1 MNFSDFL
8 TQQNK
13 KAQEGKA
20 FNAAEQIAKYQGLIK
35 DLYTRIDT
43 EWLGEYV
50 KSGQVKTG
58 ECTCSITEERLGT
71 YPVQSK
77 WIEIAG
83 QRISIQP
90 VGTILIGTD
99 ARLDI
104 VYRGRERMI
113 VHVGNMWK
121 LVDRERCI
129 SYKVLNAEV
138 FQNLLMEL
146 LK

>member
-1 MNFSDFL
+1 MDFSDFL
-8 TQQNK
+8 TRQSEKTQK
-13 KAQEGKA
+13 EKA
-20 FNAAEQIAKYQGLIK
+20 FDASAHIARYQGLISE
-35 DLYTRIDT
+35 LYNKIDM

-58 ECTCSITEERLGT
+58 ECTCSITEESLGT
-71 YPVQSK
+71 YQAQSK

-104 VYRGRERMI
+104 VYRGKERMI
-113 VHVGNMWK
+113 IHGDNLWK
-121 LVDRERCI
+121 LVDRNHRI
-129 SYKVLNAEV
+129 TYKVLNAKV
-138 FQNLLMEL
+138 FQNLLMDL
-146 LK
+146 MK

>member
-8 TQQNK
+8 TRQNE
-13 KAQEGKA
+13 KAQEGQA
-20 FNAAEQIAKYQGLIK
+20 FNAAGHIAKYQGLIK
-35 DLYTRIDT
+35 DLYSKIDT

-58 ECTCSITEERLGT
+58 ECTCCITEERLGT
-71 YPVQSK
+71 YQVQSK

-104 VYRGRERMI
+104 VYRGKERMI
-113 VHVGNMWK
+113 IHGDNLWK
-121 LVDRERCI
+121 LVDRKHRI
-129 SYKVLNAEV
+129 TYKVINAEV
-138 FQNLLMEL
+138 FQNLLMDL
-146 LK
+146 MK

>member
-1 MNFSDFL
+1 MDFSDFL
-8 TQQNK
+8 SQQNEKAK
-13 KAQEGKA
+13 KEKA
-20 FNAAEQIAKYQGLIK
+20 FDASAHIVKYQGLIR
-35 DLYTRIDT
+35 DLYNKIDT

-58 ECTCSITEERLGT
+58 ECICSITEEMLGT
-71 YPVQSK
+71 YQVQSK

-83 QRISIQP
+83 QRISIEP

-113 VHVGNMWK
+113 VHVDNLWK
-121 LVDRERCI
+121 LVDREQCI

-138 FQNLLMEL
+138 FQNLLMDL
-146 LK
+146 MK

>member
-1 MNFSDFL
+1 MKFSDFL
-8 TQQNK
+8 AQQNEK
-13 KAQEGKA
+13 VQKEGA
-20 FNAAEQIAKYQGLIK
+20 FDASAHIVKYQALISE
-35 DLYTRIDT
+35 LYNKIDT

-71 YPVQSK
+71 YQVQSK

-104 VYRGRERMI
+104 GYQGKERMI
-113 VHVGNMWK
+113 IHCDNLWK
-121 LVDRERCI
+121 LVDRRHRI
-129 SYKVLNAEV
+129 TYKVLDAKV
-138 FQNLLMEL
+138 FQNLLMDL
-146 LK
+146 MK